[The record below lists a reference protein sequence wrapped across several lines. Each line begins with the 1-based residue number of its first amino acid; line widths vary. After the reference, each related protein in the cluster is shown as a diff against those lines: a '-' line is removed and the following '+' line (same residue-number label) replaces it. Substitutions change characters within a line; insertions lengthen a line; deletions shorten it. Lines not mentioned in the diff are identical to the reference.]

1 MSSVKTQL
9 HSDSNKGFLFCLSFV
24 WRQSGLR
31 FSVRGFGHAL
41 FYGGIEM
48 ALIKCPECGK
58 EISDKAP
65 SCIHCGFPLA
75 VSVRAADVVEHK
87 IDTNF
92 EVKKVVK
99 QLEEYRI
106 RDAAF
111 YFRTS
116 RFTYDAFYTDVD
128 IETIQKS
135 LASGIGK
142 TSEYE
147 AIDFVL
153 EQSKALDNLCVNP
166 EQYESYANYIVK
178 ISSLMK
184 DERYQFFPFGCWTLW
199 LKNLNYNK
207 LKNENIKSIAKIL
220 ARGNF
225 TVWTKGDLDVLLARL
240 PHSDKSECMEYW
252 GDKISSNDDRW
263 KINSEALYERWLECK
278 KLGQEFDHCE
288 IDNYRIAENE
298 STITKKPLNNAS
310 IVQDSPQK
318 TQTKKKDNFK
328 TTHTYAFPKP
338 EKPVFSKGFLIYEIV
353 ATILFILMFG
363 SNPPALIL
371 EIFCFILL
379 PAIFYLKS
387 YFSRLEDFNL
397 SEQNPEAYQ
406 QKKMKEQKDALANA
420 EAERIRQM
428 NAPKCPHCNST
439 NIERLTTMDRGI
451 SVAAFG
457 LASGKIGKQYKC
469 KNCKHMW

>member
-1 MSSVKTQL
+1 
-9 HSDSNKGFLFCLSFV
+9 
-24 WRQSGLR
+24 
-31 FSVRGFGHAL
+31 
-41 FYGGIEM
+41 M

-65 SCIHCGFPLA
+65 SCIHCGFPLDA
-75 VSVRAADVVEHK
+75 SVRATYDIVEHK
-87 IDTNF
+87 IDVKF
-92 EVKKVVK
+92 EVEKIIKKF
-99 QLEEYRI
+99 EEYRI

-111 YFRTS
+111 YFRTA
-116 RFTYDAFYTDVD
+116 RFTYDAYYTDID
-128 IETIQKS
+128 IDTMQKS
-135 LASGIGK
+135 LSSGLGK
-142 TSEYE
+142 TGEYE

-153 EQSKALDNLCVNP
+153 EQSMTLDKLSVQP
-166 EQYESYANYIVK
+166 EQHENYANYIVE
-178 ISSLMK
+178 ICSLMK
-184 DERYQFFPFGCWTLW
+184 DKRYQFFPFGCWTLW
-199 LKNLNYNK
+199 LKSLNYNK

-225 TVWTKGDLDVLLARL
+225 TVWTKGELGVLLTRL
-240 PHSDKSECMEYW
+240 PYSDRTECMEYL
-252 GDKISSNDDRW
+252 GNKISSNDDRW
-263 KINSEALYERWLECK
+263 KINSEALYKRWLECK
-278 KLGQEFDHCE
+278 KLGQEFDHSE
-288 IDNYRIAENE
+288 IDNYRIPDSE
-298 STITKKPLNNAS
+298 STITKKPLNSDS
-310 IVQDSPQK
+310 IVQHSPQK
-318 TQTKKKDNFK
+318 TQTKKNNNFK
-328 TTHTYAFPKP
+328 TTHTYAFQKP
-338 EKPVFSKGFLIYEIV
+338 EKPTFSKGFVIYEIV

-371 EIFCFILL
+371 EIICFILL

-406 QKKMKEQKDALANA
+406 QKKMKEQKAALANA

-451 SVAAFG
+451 SLAAFG